1 MTLNHPPFSGFG
13 PSGRTGVLGPEIDA
27 EFEFES
33 GEGGGVDPRLAIDS
47 STDDR
52 TADPSASGNLPD
64 PVLVGD
70 GPEFDG
76 EQPSDLGY
84 RVGTPAIGPVL
95 TETPGYWS
103 DGARHVQI
111 IRANDDK
118 VLHSTN
124 DDVTGPS
131 YSVLSKQHY
140 QEERGTVAERIERY
154 TPQMPSDYWDAIGD
168 FVRSCITN
176 AQPSSRISAQRSLSP
191 VTALVL
197 WSWQLGYE
205 LDRRLIFDR
214 MTIEEFIASGCPA
227 TWSSATRGNMRSQL
241 FNISEALLG
250 TEARIPRL
258 NPLPPSNPSKPYHVK
273 EIVTFRSWAMGQS
286 TQSKR
291 HDATALLAL
300 GAGAGLATED
310 LLTIHVSDVT
320 LVDGFVIVNVT
331 GRRPRQVPVLAE
343 WEGDLLDVVRETT
356 SGAFVFGQNRTT
368 RQKNAVSNFLS
379 KTTGTHKPNS
389 QRLRATWIV
398 HHLSVATPVKALL
411 GAAGVESFEAFTR
424 FIPFVPEV
432 DPMEARHVLR
442 GNKR

>member
-1 MTLNHPPFSGFG
+1 MKINGPLSSGFE
-13 PSGRTGVLGPEIDA
+13 PSSGTGALRREIDA
-27 EFEFES
+27 QFDFES
-33 GEGGGVDPRLAIDS
+33 GEGGR
-47 STDDR
+47 
-52 TADPSASGNLPD
+52 SA
-64 PVLVGD
+64 
-70 GPEFDG
+70 
-76 EQPSDLGY
+76 
-84 RVGTPAIGPVL
+84 
-95 TETPGYWS
+95 
-103 DGARHVQI
+103 
-111 IRANDDK
+111 
-118 VLHSTN
+118 
-124 DDVTGPS
+124 
-131 YSVLSKQHY
+131 
-140 QEERGTVAERIERY
+140 AERIELY
-154 TPQMPSDYWDAIGD
+154 TPRMPSNYWDAIGD
-168 FVRSCITN
+168 FVRTCISD
-176 AQPSSRISAQRSLSP
+176 AQPVLRLKVQKFFNP

-197 WSWQLGYE
+197 WAWQLGYE

-214 MTIEEFIASGCPA
+214 MTIEEFIASGYPT
-227 TWSSATRGNMRSQL
+227 TWSSATRGNARSQL
-241 FNISEALLG
+241 FNFSEALLG
-250 TEARIPRL
+250 DEIRIPRL
-258 NPLPPSNPSKPYHVK
+258 NPLPQSNVSRPYHVK

>member
-1 MTLNHPPFSGFG
+1 MTKNGSLFSGIG
-13 PSGRTGVLGPEIDA
+13 PSSRTGALGREIDA
-27 EFEFES
+27 QFDFES
-33 GEGGGVDPRLAIDS
+33 GEGGR
-47 STDDR
+47 
-52 TADPSASGNLPD
+52 
-64 PVLVGD
+64 
-70 GPEFDG
+70 
-76 EQPSDLGY
+76 
-84 RVGTPAIGPVL
+84 
-95 TETPGYWS
+95 
-103 DGARHVQI
+103 
-111 IRANDDK
+111 
-118 VLHSTN
+118 
-124 DDVTGPS
+124 
-131 YSVLSKQHY
+131 
-140 QEERGTVAERIERY
+140 TVAERIEQY
-154 TPQMPSDYWDAIGD
+154 TPQMPSDYWDTIGD
-168 FVRSCITN
+168 FVRSCVAD
-176 AQPSSRISAQRSLSP
+176 AQPSSRISAQKSLRP

-227 TWSSATRGNMRSQL
+227 TWSNATRGNMRSQL

-258 NPLPPSNPSKPYHVK
+258 NPLPPSNPSKPYDVK
-273 EIVTFRSWAMGQS
+273 EIVTFRSWAWGQS

-320 LVDGFVIVNVT
+320 LIDGFVIVNVT

-356 SGAFVFGQNRTT
+356 PGSFVFGQNRTT

>member
-1 MTLNHPPFSGFG
+1 MTLNDPLFSGFG
-13 PSGRTGVLGPEIDA
+13 PSGRTGALGPEIDA
-27 EFEFES
+27 QFDFES
-33 GEGGGVDPRLAIDS
+33 GEGGGVHPSFAVDGSA
-47 STDDR
+47 DDR
-52 TADPSASGNLPD
+52 TADASTSGYLPD
-64 PVLVGD
+64 AVFVGD
-70 GPEFDG
+70 GAEFDG

-84 RVGTPAIGPVL
+84 GVGAAVIRPVL
-95 TETPGYWS
+95 TEFTGCGS
-103 DGARHVQI
+103 DGTRHTQS

-118 VLHSTN
+118 ALHSTN
-124 DDVTGPS
+124 DDVTGRS
-131 YSVLSKQHY
+131 YSVRSKQHY
-140 QEERGTVAERIERY
+140 REEGGTVAERIEQY
-154 TPQMPSDYWDAIGD
+154 IPKMPSDYWDTIGD

-176 AQPSSRISAQRSLSP
+176 AQPSLRISAQKSLRP

-227 TWSSATRGNMRSQL
+227 SWSSATRGNMRSQL

-258 NPLPPSNPSKPYHVK
+258 NPLPPSNPSKPYDTN
-273 EIVTFRSWAMGQS
+273 EIVTFRSWARGQS

-310 LLTIHVSDVT
+310 LLTIHVGDVT
-320 LVDGFVIVNVT
+320 LIDGFVIVNVT

-343 WEGDLLDVVRETT
+343 WESDLLDVVRETT
-356 SGAFVFGQNRTT
+356 PGAFVFGQNRTT

-398 HHLSVATPVKALL
+398 HHLGVATPVKALL